1 MATKE
6 DTIMADKERAT
17 MPEKLIVLQ
26 ELDAKDGEVK
36 ESVIAYLMWHS
47 GFMLNKEVFDT
58 DESKAHEIDT
68 YGEDAVDRIYEV
80 CGVNIDSDEY
90 RKLAASSIYS
100 QATKSMENNRPTV
113 VCYLDIEAIRSGGM
127 IPLSITDA
135 DDLNYTTPDEIGD
148 VGFTFTSYQH
158 FRDSYT
164 RLGTFLISDPM
175 TVMFMLE
182 HLQDSFIH
190 LADRRIRDR
199 SAFHTITPYW
209 MLVGAPDL
217 CERGF
222 SDISLSSDTGKTIK
236 LKGQVIEVGE
246 PMQAYAS
253 VAFRCVTV
261 HADTGDKCLNTVLII
276 QNMESGTITNPVG
289 CSHCSGKQFVKLD
302 SDRSK
307 TEPVQR
313 IQVQEENISGEQKA
327 IMVELRGNLVETIMP
342 GSTVEITG
350 ILRLESLSQNSI
362 LSTQY
367 VLGKSV
373 SQLSAERNTMRLT
386 RQDEE
391 EIQSFAESMELTTRL
406 DALVE
411 SWAGDLRV
419 NMAIKRAIFLQA
431 CGAPESNRYGQRS
444 ALHILIAGDPG
455 TAKTMLLKRA
465 THLVNGSRYIDAS
478 NATQAGLTGACAQ
491 VEDLYTG
498 KKRWAVIP
506 GELAL
511 AHPEG
516 ICSVDEF
523 NLYKGDKGDFNNAL
537 ESGEVVIA
545 KIVKARLP
553 TRCSVLAGANPS
565 AGNRKKFDRD
575 IATSYADQLGM
586 DFPQLQRFDAI
597 YTLEDIADEN
607 NDEEIAMSMLGH
619 KSFANVEV
627 ELEFIQKY
635 IVYSKQFSPTMTEKV
650 AKYMAKK
657 HAAKRQKTKDSD
669 YLHSHRQVASW
680 KRFAIAVARFDL
692 SETIEMKHI
701 KIVKEILSESLSE
714 KDPGINAGDLP
725 ESDRTNNDIQKK
737 AINDY
742 FDGLSA
748 FSQSKPQ
755 ESAFILDHM
764 LANNPDIRK
773 LKLDTKK
780 VEGIMKTMS
789 RISPVGGKWV
799 RA

>member
-1 MATKE
+1 MSDE
-6 DTIMADKERAT
+6 ETIEPT
-17 MPEKLIVLQ
+17 EPETVLVSENAMVLQ
-26 ELDAKDGEVK
+26 GLDEKDGQVK

-68 YGEDAVDRIYEV
+68 YGEDAVDRIRDV
-80 CGVNIDSDEY
+80 CGVNIDSDEH
-90 RKLAASSIYS
+90 RKLAASSIYT
-100 QATKSMENNRPTV
+100 QATKSMEDNASTV
-113 VCYLDIEAIRSGGM
+113 VCYLDIDAILSGGM
-127 IPLSITDA
+127 IPLNITDA
-135 DDLNYTTPDEIGD
+135 DDLNYTTPGEIGD
-148 VGFTFTSYQH
+148 VGFTFASFDE

-190 LADRRIRDR
+190 VADRRIRDR

-217 CERGF
+217 CKRGF
-222 SDISLSSDTGKTIK
+222 SDISLSSDTGKTIR

-261 HADTGDKCLNTVLII
+261 DSDTSTRCLNTMLIT

-289 CSHCSGKQFVKLD
+289 CSRCGGKQFVKLD

-327 IMVELRGNLVETIMP
+327 IMVELRGNLVETITP

-367 VLGKSV
+367 VLGKFV

-391 EIQSFAESMELTTRL
+391 EVQSFAESMELTTRL
-406 DALVE
+406 DSLVE

-419 NMAIKRAIFLQA
+419 TMAIKRAIFLQA

-465 THLVNGSRYIDAS
+465 IHLVNGSRYIDAS

-597 YTLEDIADEN
+597 YTLEDIADKN
-607 NDEEIAMSMLGH
+607 NDEDIAMSMLGH
-619 KSFANVEV
+619 KSFANDEV

-657 HAAKRQKTKDSD
+657 HVAKRQDTKDSD

-692 SETIEMKHI
+692 SETIEMRHI
-701 KIVKEILSESLSE
+701 ELVEDILAESLSE
-714 KDPGINAGDLP
+714 KDPGIMAGDLQ
-725 ESDRTNNDIQKK
+725 ESDRADIDMQKK

-742 FDGLSA
+742 FDTLST

-764 LANNPDIRK
+764 LANSPDLNK
-773 LKLDTKK
+773 LKLNTKK
-780 VEGIMKTMS
+780 VEDVMRSMLGISNT
-789 RISPVGGKWV
+789 GGKWV

>member
-1 MATKE
+1 
-6 DTIMADKERAT
+6 MADDET
-17 MPEKLIVLQ
+17 TEPETAPMSENAMVLQ
-26 ELDAKDGEVK
+26 GLDEKDIEVK

-47 GFMLNKEVFDT
+47 GFMLNKGVFNT
-58 DESKAHEIDT
+58 DESKAHQIDL
-68 YGEDAVDRIYEV
+68 YGEDAVDRIFDV
-80 CGVNIDSDEY
+80 CGVNIDSDEH
-90 RKLAASSIYS
+90 RKLAASSIYT
-100 QATKSMENNRPTV
+100 QATESMENNRSTV

-127 IPLSITDA
+127 IPLIITDE
-135 DDLNYTTPDEIGD
+135 DDLNYTTPEEIGD
-148 VGFTFTSYQH
+148 VGFTFTSYKE

-209 MLVGAPDL
+209 MLVGAPEL
-217 CERGF
+217 CKRGF
-222 SDISLSSDTGKTIK
+222 SDISLSSDTGKTIR

-261 HADTGDKCLNTVLII
+261 NSETGDRCLNTMLIT
-276 QNMESGTITNPVG
+276 QNMESGTITNPAG
-289 CSHCSGKQFVKLD
+289 CSRCSGKQFVKLD

-327 IMVELRGNLVETIMP
+327 IMVELRGNLVETITP

-367 VLGKSV
+367 VLGKFV

-391 EIQSFAESMELTTRL
+391 EVQSFAESMELTTRL
-406 DALVE
+406 DSLVE

-419 NMAIKRAIFLQA
+419 PIAIKRAIFLQA

-465 THLVNGSRYIDAS
+465 IHLVNGSRYIDAS

-498 KKRWAVIP
+498 KKRWSVIP

-575 IATSYADQLGM
+575 IATSFADQLGM

-597 YTLEDIADEN
+597 YTLEDIADKN

-619 KSFANVEV
+619 MSFGKVEV

-650 AKYMAKK
+650 AKYMSKK
-657 HAAKRQKTKDSD
+657 HAAKRQQTKDSD

-692 SETIEMKHI
+692 SETIEMRH
-701 KIVKEILSESLSE
+701 VKLVEEILAESLSE
-714 KDPGINAGDLP
+714 KDPGIMAGSAVQ
-725 ESDRTNNDIQKK
+725 SDREKFDDIEK

-742 FDGLSA
+742 FDELSA
-748 FSQSKPQ
+748 FGKTKPQ
-755 ESAFILDHM
+755 DSAFILD
-764 LANNPDIRK
+764 AIQTNNPELSK
-773 LKLDTKK
+773 LKLNTKSI
-780 VEGIMKTMS
+780 EGVMRLMS
-789 RISPVGGKWV
+789 TISTVGGKWV
-799 RA
+799 IS